1 MGHHQDMGT
10 FGGRRAVACASAGL
24 ALLLSTSQ
32 LGGCSGA
39 IDQSH
44 SVQTKLNRIDG
55 VSEATVT
62 TPSASTGA
70 AIEVTYG
77 GDPTERALSRLIEE
91 IDRVA
96 DGEDYPSY
104 RLDLMPASNARD
116 RLTVDDSFT
125 GSRDET
131 TVLANWLTTTTV
143 LLGDVHYRV
152 EPGAESIT
160 LDSGPAIAHDVGEAS
175 RIGYGYAGTEWIFVN
190 GDASFAVSGRVSPT
204 DVVLFQDVQRTVSS
218 DVLPAPATAWRLE
231 RRDVQVL
238 LDLDVELPGAP
249 VPPEQ
254 LTVSR
259 YGDAVKPLATAA
271 MTSLAVA
278 GPRSTLRLINPTSG
292 GGDDVFGYWV
302 SDQRPVRGRD
312 PVQREWDPWLVALAA
327 SLGV

>member
-1 MGHHQDMGT
+1 M
-10 FGGRRAVACASAGL
+10 ACASAGL
-24 ALLLSTSQ
+24 ALLLSASL

-55 VSEATVT
+55 VSEAKVT

-77 GDPTERALSRLIEE
+77 GDPTERALSRLIKQ
-91 IDRVA
+91 IDQVA
-96 DGEDYPSY
+96 DDEDYPSY
-104 RLDLMPASNARD
+104 RLDLVPASNTSD

-143 LLGDVHYRV
+143 LLGDVHYRF
-152 EPGAESIT
+152 EPGAETIT
-160 LDSGPAIAHDVGEAS
+160 LDSGAAIAHDVGEAS
-175 RIGYGYAGTEWIFVN
+175 RIGYGYAGTEWVFVN
-190 GDASFAVSGRVSPT
+190 DDTSFVVSGRVSPT

-218 DVLPAPATAWRLE
+218 EVLPAPATAWRLE
-231 RRDVQVL
+231 RRAVQVL
-238 LDLDVELPGAP
+238 LDLDVGLPGAP
-249 VPPEQ
+249 VPPER
-254 LTVSR
+254 LTVPR
-259 YGDAVKPLATAA
+259 YGDAVEPLATEA
-271 MTSLAVA
+271 MTSLQVA
-278 GPRSTLRLINPTSG
+278 GLRSTMRLVNPTPD

-312 PVQREWDPWLVALAA
+312 PLQREWDPWLVSLADSNGA
-327 SLGV
+327 